1 MIKHLSIRVAWH
13 DNKWSGA
20 VCNHPANNAY
30 CIHLPRIYGEKDEA
44 AEEKIKGTHW
54 NKLTPKELPP
64 CKAEGGGFM
73 SALKYT
79 REFNHPYNQP
89 NKKDIPHL
97 ALKATSFDIPPFS
110 SFAVPFWWM
119 LKKNL
124 SEIQETY
131 PDIPRDENPPFPSAW
146 IYSRQTQNALLK
158 TFFKPIKEDHSLSV
172 FYIKGPNPVDEDSR
186 RLIVGIGS
194 IKKISGILTYET
206 TADYT
211 YPIWDR
217 LITHGIR
224 PEDVKSEG
232 VLLPYHEYLN
242 LPEDYIL
249 KNKEGKKTKYD
260 LLDEIKLTLQETA
273 SRQEVIDEFTY
284 GSKWVNDSSVLVVLG
299 KLRSIIE
306 RIKEHGIAKGH
317 WDSHLLWIDKQIGK
331 VKESMGPFP
340 SFGNA
345 LVALGFQYGHTLEE
359 DLREQKKIAPKD
371 NPWDAW
377 EDVIYGKVNL
387 NNRAYHGDLSHYR
400 DIWLNET
407 NERKELLLLLSRF
420 ELTEKQ
426 IKNWFDP
433 SLRSRMGFKGTDS
446 DILSNPYIIS
456 EEDTGDKEHYP
467 IAVETIDNGLFAD
480 KAIQGDCMPEKPQL
494 VDSPLDTRRIRAI
507 IINMLKRA
515 AENGDTL
522 LSVLE
527 ITESLNTL
535 NLQRATVVPLNYIAS
550 NIEFL
555 KLKLEHFKTDSI
567 DALQLKHYETI
578 ESYFRRTLLAR
589 AKKELDPIDEKW
601 DKLIQKTIKANGIVF
616 NNENPRHVAALG
628 DQVDALKQI
637 TSRKISILHG
647 PAGTGKT
654 TVMGALFGCK
664 ELTKDGILLLA
675 PTGKA
680 RVKLGKMAGSEAF
693 TIAQFLNRQKRFD
706 WVRMKPKF
714 TGSEKYQGEQNVIVD
729 ECSMLTED
737 DLYALLQALDMGHVQ
752 RIILVGDPYQLPP
765 IGAGRPFADLC
776 AHLELLEEKDE
787 DYSAVKCLAR
797 LKEVVRT
804 VEGENS
810 DTLTLASWYSGI
822 KPSKNADVIFSKLGD
837 NNLMND
843 LKVLCWQDEEELINT
858 MNQVLIDVL
867 KLKDKNDYATLN
879 AFLGINDGGIDT
891 SKIES
896 FQLLS
901 PVKAPFWG
909 SFNLNRRFQQQFRK
923 GLKSTAKIGDYVIG
937 YCDKVIQTINEWRKA
952 FPGDEEYQLSNGQL
966 GIVLSIAK
974 SKAGTFAN
982 VVFAG
987 VEEDVSF
994 GYRSQGNMESDD
1006 TNLEL
1011 AYAITVH
1018 KSQGSDFDYV
1028 FLIIPKT
1035 GRIISRELIYTAL
1048 TRAKKKLILL
1058 VEGDAPH
1065 WIINLSKPQY
1075 SETAKRNTHL
1085 FRPSIRE
1092 AKSSVPFAEGL
1103 IHKTKKEGLLVR
1115 SKSEVIIANMLIEK
1129 EIEFEYEREYIGKSG
1144 KKRIPDFTFIDAAG
1158 DLIMLEHLGMM
1169 SIPSYKSDWEKKI
1182 KFYEEN
1188 KFKMNE
1194 NLFTTTESEKGGIDS
1209 IAIEKVIVNIQKL
1222 M

>member
-1 MIKHLSIRVAWH
+1 MKHLSVRVAWH
-13 DNKWSGA
+13 DNKWNGSI
-20 VCNHPANNAY
+20 CNHPSNNAF

-44 AEEKIKGTHW
+44 AEDAIKGQSW
-54 NKLTPKELPP
+54 NKLNVNQLPP
-64 CKAEGGGFM
+64 CKAEGGAFM
-73 SALKYT
+73 SETKYA

-89 NKKDIPHL
+89 NRKNIPHL
-97 ALKATSFDIPPFS
+97 ALKPTKIEVPPFS
-110 SFAVPFWWM
+110 TFAVPFWWM
-119 LKKNL
+119 LRGNQ
-124 SEIQETY
+124 SEIRDWY
-131 PDIPRDENPPFPSAW
+131 PDIPRDENPPFPSSW
-146 IYSRQTQNALLK
+146 IYSRQTQEALLK
-158 TFFKPIKEDHSLSV
+158 TFFEPIKEEQSLSV
-172 FYIKGPNPVDEDSR
+172 FYIKGANPIDEDSR
-186 RLIVGIGS
+186 RLIVGVGL
-194 IKKISGILTYET
+194 IKKKSPILTYDT

-211 YPIWDR
+211 YPLWDR

-224 PEDVKSEG
+224 PNDPKSEG
-232 VLLPYHEYLN
+232 ILLPYHEYLE
-242 LPEDYIL
+242 LPEDYSV
-249 KNKEGKKTKYD
+249 KTKEGKKTKYD
-260 LLDEIKLTLQETA
+260 LIDEIKLTLQETA

-284 GSKWVNDSSVLVVLG
+284 GSNWVNDSSLLIVLG

-317 WDSHLLWIDKQIGK
+317 WDSHLQWIDRQIGK

-340 SFGNA
+340 SFANA
-345 LVALGFQYGHTLEE
+345 VIALGFQYGHTLEA
-359 DLREQKKIAPKD
+359 DLREQKKISPKD

-377 EDVIYGKVNL
+377 EEVIYGRLNL
-387 NNRAYHGDLSHYR
+387 GNNAYSGDLSHFR

-407 NERKELLLLLSRF
+407 SERKSLLELLSRF
-420 ELTEKQ
+420 ELTDKQ

-433 SLRSRMGFKGTDS
+433 TQRVRLGYKGSDS
-446 DILSNPYIIS
+446 EILSNPYLIS
-456 EEDTGDKEHYP
+456 EEDAGDMEHYP

-480 KAIQGDCMPEKPQL
+480 KAIQGDCVPTKPQL

-507 IINMLKRA
+507 IINILKNA

-522 LSVLE
+522 LSVIE
-527 ITESLNTL
+527 TTETLNAL
-535 NLQRATVVPLNYIAS
+535 NLQRATVVPINYIAS
-550 NIEFL
+550 NLEFL
-555 KLKLEHFKTDSI
+555 KLKLEHFKTDDF
-567 DALQLKHYETI
+567 DALQLKHYSDI
-578 ESYFRRTLLAR
+578 EAFFRRTLLAR
-589 AKKELDPIDEKW
+589 AKKELDPIDEAW
-601 DKLIQKTIKANGIVF
+601 DNLIKKTIKDNGIKF
-616 NNENPRHVAALG
+616 NETNPRHVAALT
-628 DQVDALKQI
+628 DQVEALKQI

-714 TGSEKYQGEQNVIVD
+714 TGAEKYKGEQNVIID

-776 AHLELLEEKDE
+776 AHLELLEENDE
-787 DYSAVKCLAR
+787 DYTATKCLAR

-810 DTLTLASWYSGI
+810 DALTLASWYSGM

-837 NNLMND
+837 NKLLND
-843 LKVLCWQDEEELINT
+843 LKVLCWTNEEELIENL
-858 MNQVLIDVL
+858 NQVLIEEIGL
-867 KLKDKNDYATLN
+867 EDKSDYTTLN
-879 AFLGINDGGIDT
+879 SFLGIDDGDIDT
-891 SKIES
+891 GKIEA

-901 PVKAPFWG
+901 PVKAPYWG
-909 SFNLNRRFQQQFRK
+909 SFNLNRKFQQQFRTGFRSSVSIGEYQI
-923 GLKSTAKIGDYVIG
+923 GLY
-937 YCDKVIQTINEWRKA
+937 DKVIQTINEWREG
-952 FPGDEEYQLSNGQL
+952 FPSGEKYQLSNGQL
-966 GIVLSIAK
+966 GLVK
-974 SKAGTFAN
+974 STVKGFAN

-987 VEEDVSF
+987 VEEDVTF
-994 GYRSQGNMESDD
+994 GYKSQGQNESDD
-1006 TNLEL
+1006 SNLEL

-1028 FLIIPKT
+1028 FLIVPKT

-1048 TRAKKKLILL
+1048 TRAKKKLVLL
-1058 VEGDAPH
+1058 VEGDDPH

-1075 SETAKRNTHL
+1075 SVTAKRNTHI
-1085 FRPSIRE
+1085 FRPSVRE
-1092 AKSSVPFAEGL
+1092 IKSSIPFAEGL

-1115 SKSEVIIANMLIEK
+1115 SKSEVIIANLLITTP
-1129 EIEFEYEREYIGKSG
+1129 IDFEYEREYKGKNG
-1144 KKRIPDFTFIDAAG
+1144 QKRIPDFTFIDAAG
-1158 DLIMLEHLGMM
+1158 ELIILEHLGMM
-1169 SIPSYKSDWEKKI
+1169 SIPSYKSDWEKKL
-1182 KFYEEN
+1182 KFYEDN
-1188 KFKMNE
+1188 KFKLNE
-1194 NLFTTTESEKGGIDS
+1194 NLFITTESETGGIDS
-1209 IAIEKVIVNIQKL
+1209 IAIEKVIAKIKEL